1 MGWSPLMIKYLA
13 FLFNFLC
20 AVLGIATV
28 VINVLAIQE
37 IASKDQLILCI
48 YIAVGSIVF
57 LLSFFGCFGAI
68 KDSICV
74 TWSYAICM
82 LVMLIISIVLLF
94 VFRMHFDDAYS
105 LTKLKQTF
113 AQQTNNYDAM
123 ADYQTQFQCCG
134 INKLKDYGDASI
146 NVPSSCYDK
155 NEVPYKDGCLSK
167 MENLHEEVL
176 KGPKMVG
183 WMLMVIEIGAF
194 TFTTILGVTLRNEQR
209 RAAY

>member
-1 MGWSPLMIKYLA
+1 MAWSPLMIKYLA

-28 VINVLAIQE
+28 VINVIAIQQIDPKE
-37 IASKDQLILCI
+37 QLILGI

-68 KDSICV
+68 KENICI
-74 TWSYAICM
+74 TWAYATST

-94 VFRMHFDDAYS
+94 VFRMHFDEAS
-105 LTKLKQTF
+105 LTKLQKTFAKQTNTF
-113 AQQTNNYDAM
+113 DAM
-123 ADYQTQFQCCG
+123 AEYQTQLQCCG
-134 INKLKDYGDASI
+134 IYKLKDYGDASI
-146 NVPSSCYDK
+146 TVPSSCFDK
-155 NEVPYKDGCLSK
+155 NDTPYKEGCLLKLESH
-167 MENLHEEVL
+167 NEEVL

-194 TFTTILGVTLRNEQR
+194 TFTTILGVYFKNER
-209 RAAY
+209 RRSAY